1 MGQYITDSGVLLKGY
16 CYSTE
21 EILGANGVGEIL
33 CLRLETNYQCNLDC
47 IYCYSYLRQQCNESV
62 EMSFADACDVIDQ
75 GVALGLKSVVYLGG
89 GEPFMYS
96 HFWELL
102 EYMHSKNVVPVIFT
116 NGMLIDKEYAHRLYN
131 LGVSVMIKMDGLGK
145 IQNWLTGA
153 DTYSRIHRGLEN
165 LMEAGFNKPDGR
177 FTRLGVAPCVT
188 MVNLHEVPDIW
199 RFARQ
204 NNIFPNIEKA
214 TQIGRATSHITI
226 GKEESQWLTKTIQ
239 DIDLNEFN
247 IRWSSPYSSIT
258 AHSCGIFKSG
268 LAVTVE
274 RGVALCPEM
283 EPVANLAEVPLA
295 EIINQPPFTVSRNI
309 EKYIDEPCRS
319 CEHIHICLGGCRSKA
334 LLYTGSITGCDTF
347 CHLVS
352 QEDGSGA
359 ANACKCDV
367 CGDCGIKFDI
377 LKLSVA
383 AAVAQINAHIA
394 GCPGDESSAVIAV
407 DVSAS
412 ENAAD
417 IENILKIHVRD
428 DDMLIHLNEDRNTY
442 LFVCGHCGT
451 SVAKLLHTRL
461 SKLLQDESR
470 TVAVRLLETNSDIN
484 AHVLKE
490 ILG

>member
-21 EILGANGVGEIL
+21 EILGANGSGEIL

-62 EMSFADACDVIDQ
+62 EMSFEDVCDVIDQ
-75 GVALGLKSVVYLGG
+75 GVALGLKSIVYLGG

-102 EYMHSKNVVPVIFT
+102 EYVHSKNVVPVIFT
-116 NGMLIDKEYAHRLYN
+116 NGMLIDKECARRLYD
-131 LGVSVMIKMDGLGK
+131 LGVSIMIKMDGLGK
-145 IQNWLTGA
+145 TQNWLTGA
-153 DTYSRIHRGLEN
+153 DTYFRIHAGLEN

-188 MVNLHEVPDIW
+188 MVNLHEVPEIW
-199 RFARQ
+199 RFARR

-226 GKEESQWLTKTIQ
+226 GKEESQWLTKVIR
-239 DIDLNEFN
+239 DIDQNEFN
-247 IRWSSPYSSIT
+247 IHWNSPYSSIT
-258 AHSCGIFKSG
+258 AHSCGIFKAG

-283 EPVANLAEVPLA
+283 EPVANLADASLA
-295 EIINQPPFTVSRNI
+295 EIISRPPFTVSRNI
-309 EKYIDEPCRS
+309 EKFIDEPCRS

-352 QEDGSGA
+352 QDGREPEV
-359 ANACKCDV
+359 CQCDV
-367 CGDCGIKFDI
+367 CGDCGVRFDI
-377 LKLSVA
+377 LELSA
-383 AAVAQINAHIA
+383 AEAVEQINAHIA
-394 GCPGDESSAVIAV
+394 GCPGTESSAVISV
-407 DVSAS
+407 TV
-412 ENAAD
+412 AAGED
-417 IENILKIHVRD
+417 AATIENILKIHVRD
-428 DDMLIHLNEDRNTY
+428 DDMLVHLTESGSY
-442 LFVCGHCGT
+442 LFVCGCCGA
-451 SVAKLLHTRL
+451 SAAKTLHTRL
-461 SKLLQDESR
+461 SKLLKDESE
-470 TVAVRLLETNSDIN
+470 TVAVRLMETEGDVTDHALS
-484 AHVLKE
+484 E